1 MNIRSASESNIIE
14 EIKKPNFL
22 SEVSSLIF
30 SICKT
35 SDEFK
40 SKNDTLKTND
50 DELSTLD
57 RKINKQ
63 DSLLIKAES
72 MKESYTE
79 KNKLLDNENLEMRA
93 RLLEQLGS
101 EL

>member
-1 MNIRSASESNIIE
+1 MKIRTVNETNIIE
-14 EIKKPNFL
+14 EINKPNFL
-22 SEVSSLIF
+22 SEVSNVIF

-40 SKNDTLKTND
+40 SQN
-50 DELSTLD
+50 
-57 RKINKQ
+57 
-63 DSLLIKAES
+63 DSLKKTEDILSIVEKKIYNQESLIEKAKS
-72 MKESYTE
+72 MKEAFTE
-79 KNKLLDNENLEMRA
+79 KNKLLENENLETRS